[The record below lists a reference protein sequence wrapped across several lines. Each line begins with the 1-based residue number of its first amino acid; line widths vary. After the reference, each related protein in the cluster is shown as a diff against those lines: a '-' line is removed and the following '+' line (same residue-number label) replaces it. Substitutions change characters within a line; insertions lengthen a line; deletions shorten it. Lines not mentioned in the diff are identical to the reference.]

1 MARSEERSET
11 ERHWDIIA
19 GTSITASTA
28 AAAAVF
34 LIVGNGQQEPDG

>member
-28 AAAAVF
+28 AAAVF